1 MFAFIV
7 LDLDAGSST
16 DFEIISLGLKR
27 VWNRNRFDI
36 LSLKF

>member
-16 DFEIISLGLKR
+16 DFEIIFFGRKEFGIEKDLI
-27 VWNRNRFDI
+27 F
-36 LSLKF
+36 